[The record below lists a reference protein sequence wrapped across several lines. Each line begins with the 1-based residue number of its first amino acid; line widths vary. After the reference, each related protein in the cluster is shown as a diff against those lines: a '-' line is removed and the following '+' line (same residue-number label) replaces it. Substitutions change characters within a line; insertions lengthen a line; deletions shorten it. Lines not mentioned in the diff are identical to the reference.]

1 MIIIK
6 SRYTDI
12 LPDSIIWV
20 AYSCILKM
28 QKKDRQADE
37 ENCIKNEKGKKNECD
52 ESLILSSDSQRKKGE
67 SPFSS
72 SYISLLTFTVSLW
85 SWWRLFSSFFYFQ
98 VNLTW
103 IVVVMI
109 MIIVVCCELLLLL
122 QVAQCRCISTWIDFT
137 WEIMDNPFFPLLWL
151 LHLYSLWTLHYNMM
165 GCYAVVSE

>member
-1 MIIIK
+1 MK
-6 SRYTDI
+6 K
-12 LPDSIIWV
+12 V
-20 AYSCILKM
+20 KKM
-28 QKKDRQADE
+28 NAMKAWYCHQTAKERKERVHFRHH
-37 ENCIKNEKGKKNECD
+37 I
-52 ESLILSSDSQRKKGE
+52 SLFWL
-67 SPFSS
+67 SPFLYGHDDGYSP
-72 SYISLLTFTVSLW
+72 L
-85 SWWRLFSSFFYFQ
+85 FFYFQ